1 MGCCRDGEKSIP
13 YCVNLTSYFTLL
25 LTVLEWLRQGNGYE
39 ENKGEGCLGFFL
51 LAVEKRSRRVLRQG
65 IGSVENGLTPSS
77 IPQNFAACLVEQRES
92 AGKL

>member
-1 MGCCRDGEKSIP
+1 M
-13 YCVNLTSYFTLL
+13 LL

-65 IGSVENGLTPSS
+65 TGSIENELTPSS
-77 IPQNFAACLVEQRES
+77 VPRCFVVCLVEPKES